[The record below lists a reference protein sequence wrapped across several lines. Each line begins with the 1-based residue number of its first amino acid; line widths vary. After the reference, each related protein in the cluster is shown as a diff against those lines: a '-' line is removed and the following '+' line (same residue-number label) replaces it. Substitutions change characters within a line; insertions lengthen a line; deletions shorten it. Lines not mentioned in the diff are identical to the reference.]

1 MVRFLKLKTP
11 KKEKSVEKL
20 FFELKTYNL
29 AAWISFAVGVV
40 IFVLEIIYG
49 DYLLL
54 TAAWL
59 SVAFVNLAVTEWGEV
74 ISSKKKILIIK
85 AIIPTIVFL
94 WVFGTLCI
102 DIIFHL

>member
-1 MVRFLKLKTP
+1 MLRFLKSKPP
-11 KKEKSVEKL
+11 KKEKSVEEL
-20 FFELKTYNL
+20 SFELKVNSL
-29 AAWISFAVGVV
+29 AESISFAVGLV
-40 IFVLEIIYG
+40 IFILEMIYG

-54 TAAWL
+54 TTTWL
-59 SVAFVNLAVTEWGEV
+59 SVAFANLAVSEWGEM

-85 AIIPTIVFL
+85 ASIPTIIFL